1 MNHHASNP
9 FVTNEEIRAPHH
21 KQPKLLRLGLPD
33 QTGHIIDIGR
43 FDQDISR
50 PPDAKGR
57 VVLERRI
64 ERHRP
69 ANTVDRGF
77 QSTLTDFP
85 TTGLYICPSLP
96 SHCLRIGSQSRQQPR
111 PCFPD
116 ITGTQRHHQIARL

>member
-9 FVTNEEIRAPHH
+9 FVANEEIRPAHH
-21 KQPKLLRLGLPD
+21 KERKLLRLGLPN

-77 QSTLTDFP
+77 QSTLTDCP
-85 TTGLYICPSLP
+85 TTGLCICPSLP
-96 SHCLRIGSQSRQQPR
+96 RHRLRIGSQSRQQPR
-111 PCFPD
+111 PGFPD
-116 ITGTQRHHQIARL
+116 ITGTQRHDQVARL